1 MTDPASNQAPAI
13 PLDSATSAARAVRAL
28 VAAGIVDVVV
38 APGSRSAPLAYAL
51 AEAEA
56 AGRVRLHVRIDE
68 RSGAFTALGLAL
80 GARRPAAVVT
90 TSGTAVGEL
99 LPAVMEANHAAVPL
113 VVVSADRPAELRGT
127 GANQT
132 TVQPDLFGVH
142 VRAGVD
148 IPAGEDPERLVE
160 ETLRIAVGVPVQG
173 VPSRPPGPVHLN
185 LAFRDPLVP
194 EGPAGRES
202 SAHSSDPE
210 RSSDRQHPQGPEDP
224 GDPERPGDPEG
235 LERPEGP
242 GDRERLERPQGP
254 DDPEHLG
261 DPEGDAHTARPGDA
275 PAAPAPSGA
284 ETGGVAGYAGTVGT
298 AGTAG
303 VTATSGTSRTTATS
317 GTSLSTEGSRTVV
330 VAGHGAGEL
339 AAVFAAHLGLPLL
352 AEPSSNSRFGSSGI
366 APYRLLLEHLGPAIT
381 RVVIFG
387 RPTLSRPVTALLAR
401 SDVEHALY
409 LPEPVAWFEDGRR
422 PERIID
428 SLAELLAF
436 AGHGED
442 GWLRSW
448 REAGTAAEAAI
459 QSLLAAEGHLTGLH
473 VADAV
478 WEHSDGNLVL
488 GSSNPIRDVDL
499 VASTDWHPLEVFA
512 NRGLAGID
520 GTISTATG
528 VALAAGI
535 PTRALMGD
543 VTFLHDVGGLFLG
556 SGEAQPDLQ
565 IVVLNDGGGGIFGL
579 LEHGT
584 ETTTARYGAAVER
597 LFGTPHTVD
606 LAAFA
611 AAHGLPFERVTTL
624 DALDTAMERPILG
637 RSIVE
642 VRADRT
648 TLRDL
653 HARIRQA
660 VADTLPR

>member
-1 MTDPASNQAPAI
+1 MTDPAPRPATDPEPAPATRPA
-13 PLDSATSAARAVRAL
+13 PLDSATSAAVAVRSL
-28 VAAGIVDVVV
+28 VAGGVVDVVV

-56 AGRVRLHVRIDE
+56 AGLVRLHVRIDE

-142 VRAGVD
+142 VRSGVD
-148 IPAGEDPERLVE
+148 IPAGDDPGRLVGE
-160 ETLRIAVGVPVQG
+160 ALHAAVGMPSGG
-173 VPSRPPGPVHLN
+173 VPTRPPGPVHLN

-194 EGPAGRES
+194 EASGDDRRRTPLDDGRSATPGLPARSDSAEAGGPAGLADS
-202 SAHSSDPE
+202 P
-210 RSSDRQHPQGPEDP
+210 GPAA
-224 GDPERPGDPEG
+224 G
-235 LERPEGP
+235 
-242 GDRERLERPQGP
+242 GP
-254 DDPEHLG
+254 D
-261 DPEGDAHTARPGDA
+261 R
-275 PAAPAPSGA
+275 
-284 ETGGVAGYAGTVGT
+284 TGGA
-298 AGTAG
+298 
-303 VTATSGTSRTTATS
+303 
-317 GTSLSTEGSRTVV
+317 TVV

-339 AAVFAAHLGLPLL
+339 AAVFAAHLDLPLL

-366 APYRLLLEHLGPAIT
+366 AAYRLLLEHFGPAIT
-381 RVVIFG
+381 RVVTFG

-401 SDVEHALY
+401 ADVEHALY
-409 LPEPVAWFEDGRR
+409 LPEPVAWFEEGRR

-428 SLAELLAF
+428 NLPELLDF
-436 AGHGED
+436 AGRGGD

-448 REAGTAAEAAI
+448 RQAGATAEAAI
-459 QSLLAAEGHLTGLH
+459 QSLLADEEHLTGLH

-478 WEHSDGNLVL
+478 WEHTDGNLVL
-488 GSSNPIRDVDL
+488 GSSNPIRDADL
-499 VASTDWHPLEVFA
+499 VATTDWHPLEVFA

-520 GTISTATG
+520 GTVSTATG
-528 VALAAGI
+528 VALAGGI

-543 VTFLHDVGGLFLG
+543 LTFLHDVGGLLLG
-556 SGEAQPDLQ
+556 TGEPRPDLQ

-579 LEHGT
+579 LEHGA
-584 ETTTARYGAAVER
+584 ESTTARYGAAVER

-606 LAAFA
+606 IAALA
-611 AAHGLPFERVTTL
+611 AAHGLPYERATTL
-624 DALDTAMERPILG
+624 DELDTAMERPITG
-637 RSIVE
+637 RSILE

-653 HARIRQA
+653 HARIRRA
-660 VADTLPR
+660 VADAVVRS